1 MNNISSNKY
10 FNNLNSTSNQDIVGE
25 IEKDVEQFKNFKVYG
40 YLGEL
45 QKQKL
50 TPILGL
56 TNDLILIGS
65 ADCPFYRNK
74 EMNNKLKDLRG
85 NFGDMLSDVYSR
97 LHDYITTPEA
107 IIEKEKLEEENAN
120 LVLK

>member
-1 MNNISSNKY
+1 MNNITSNKQ
-10 FNNLNSTSNQDIVGE
+10 FNSMNNTSNKDIVGE

-40 YLGEL
+40 YLTEL

-50 TPILGL
+50 SPILGL

-74 EMNNKLKDLRG
+74 EMNNKLKELRG
-85 NFGDMLSDVYSR
+85 NFGDLLTDVYGR
-97 LHDYITTPEA
+97 LHDFITTPEA
-107 IIEKEKLEEENAN
+107 IIQK
-120 LVLK
+120 